1 VARRKAAIANGTQVE
16 WLGGMDA
23 SALTQAVKKLQAKME
38 TDRKLP
44 KIYRC
49 VEEQMSNVKM

>member
-1 VARRKAAIANGTQVE
+1 MARRDGRLSSYA
-16 WLGGMDA
+16 GG
-23 SALTQAVKKLQAKME
+23 KKLQAKME